1 MVREAPFPRLWA
13 RPPAPHLPRP
23 DQESTCE
30 HLPVSPFERRALGGD
45 AHALVSVHAM
55 NPTAVKRV
63 NDLQLLS
70 TSVHSWC

>member
-13 RPPAPHLPRP
+13 RPPPLTSPRP
-23 DQESTCE
+23 DQESTCG
-30 HLPVSPFERRALGGD
+30 HLQVSPFERRALGGG
-45 AHALVSVHAM
+45 AHALVSVEAVP
-55 NPTAVKRV
+55 PTPVKQV

>member
-1 MVREAPFPRLWA
+1 MVREATFPRLWV
-13 RPPAPHLPRP
+13 RPPPLTSPRP

-30 HLPVSPFERRALGGD
+30 HLPVSPFGRRALEGGPRAPVSDD
-45 AHALVSVHAM
+45 AVP
-55 NPTAVKRV
+55 PTPVKRV